1 MNGGNVVSPRSLQP
15 RFGET
20 VGRVSGADWL
30 FGLDE
35 ADPWVKTYVVIHQHY
50 SFKCIYSLCLCSW
63 RANSNVVRYQLRP
76 VGKRGDRC
84 GSDRSQVFHASY
96 VLQVVSKRVNQTL
109 VPTKNFVI
117 GSVGLQTRH
126 LLPGDFSESKRDE
139 FTIGSPLPAKV
150 PGLSS
155 PLDAE
160 KYSCQVSPL
169 RSPTRDS
176 RVEKPPY
183 MRRSLR
189 TNASSSICLA
199 DQSTLVDPLAPHDN
213 LEQPEQDRTYAPLP
227 QIPLAPTVVTAPPS
241 QDCPRIDLV
250 ALVREKRKAKK
261 LQQMKLPVS
270 PSPKRPFRRVIPQ
283 DSSSKKTR

>member
-1 MNGGNVVSPRSLQP
+1 MSPRSLYP

-20 VGRVSGADWL
+20 VGKVSGVDWL

-35 ADPWVKTYVVIHQHY
+35 ADPWVKTYVVIHHHY

-117 GSVGLQTRH
+117 GSAGLQARH
-126 LLPGDFSESKRDE
+126 LLPGDFSESGRDG
-139 FTIGSPLPAKV
+139 FTIRSPLPAKV
-150 PGLSS
+150 PGLPS

-176 RVEKPPY
+176 RIEKSPY
-183 MRRSLR
+183 MRGSSR
-189 TNASSSICLA
+189 TNASSSIRLA

-213 LEQPEQDRTYAPLP
+213 LEQPEQDRTHAPLP
-227 QIPLAPTVVTAPPS
+227 QIPLVPTVAAAPPS